1 MTSSN
6 ITHLPSA
13 TSSGTDNTNKDA
25 PAGSAHGIH
34 RVHEQLVYHVT
45 SLAQS
50 VLYEAERLMTD
61 LNKTASQRTLDH
73 DGTHG
78 STPLDMSS
86 VLTVV
91 TETLDCIDVASEQ
104 LSRLNVDIRM
114 RHEPENGP

>member
-6 ITHLPSA
+6 ITHLPTA
-13 TSSGTDNTNKDA
+13 TGSGTDNTTRDA
-25 PAGSAHGIH
+25 TAASEHGIH

-61 LNKTASQRTLDH
+61 LNKTASKRTIDP
-73 DGTHG
+73 DGTKG
-78 STPLDMSS
+78 TSLLDMSS

-91 TETLDCIDVASEQ
+91 SETLDCIDVASEQ

-114 RHEPENGP
+114 RIEPENAP

>member
-6 ITHLPSA
+6 ITHLPA
-13 TSSGTDNTNKDA
+13 TTGSGTDNTNTDA
-25 PAGSAHGIH
+25 PADSEHGIH

-61 LNKTASQRTLDH
+61 LNKTASKRTLDH
-73 DGTHG
+73 DGANG

-104 LSRLNVDIRM
+104 LVDIRM
-114 RHEPENGP
+114 RLDPDNGP